1 MRNVT
6 VLSVSPCPVKEM
18 IEPVCPVIRGQP
30 IEILADKFCRYI
42 ADMNICRW

>member
-18 IEPVCPVIRGQP
+18 IEPVIRGQP

-42 ADMNICRW
+42 ADMNICR